1 MREPQ
6 LQASVV
12 LWHGGVVLLNFVA
25 RSTAGDEQQ
34 EEQEEEKCLRS
45 HGDQPAC
52 THGTINQIESSS
64 KWSKRKMKP

>member
-6 LQASVV
+6 RWASVV
-12 LWHGGVVLLNFVA
+12 LRRGRIVLLLNFVA
-25 RSTAGDEQQ
+25 RSTAGDKQ
-34 EEQEEEKCLRS
+34 QEEEKCLRS

-52 THGTINQIESSS
+52 LHGTINQIESSS